1 MRALPNTVPFF
12 VNGYMK
18 LCQGNRYVATLH
30 AINNCLVKLSKITPA
45 KKLYRGMTN
54 LRLPEPF
61 YKPDPPFKLAGQAQ
75 GGGDGGDDEGGYG
88 SLTMG
93 GVEFGFMSATGDR
106 SVAVRYSSGTN
117 VQGLI
122 LEIDQG
128 MLDRG
133 ASLQWL
139 SQYPHEAETCFP
151 PCTGLELKRRADGS
165 TAKRV
170 AGCVTI
176 VELRAQPA
184 RLDGSRRAAQPSGEG
199 GSDATLVRFGGQ
211 TGATLEEAWRKA
223 DAASK
228 AAEAEREAARAGKQ
242 QTWGAA
248 LLAKAEV
255 VTERRKRERLREQR
269 AGEMVAERMR
279 AKAEAQR
286 IRREAEEARRRA
298 EEEARR
304 LAEEEAKR
312 LAEEER
318 RRKAEAKRRALEK
331 ARLVLLASCYVLT
344 MCFTACLRY
353 APCTYYV
360 LAVQMAKLA
369 SCHAHTMHAC

>member
-1 MRALPNTVPFF
+1 
-12 VNGYMK
+12 MK

-75 GGGDGGDDEGGYG
+75 GGGDGGDEEGGYG

-106 SVAVRYSSGTN
+106 SVAVRYSSGNN

-151 PCTGLELKRRADGS
+151 PCAC
-165 TAKRV
+165 RV
-170 AGCVTI
+170 
-176 VELRAQPA
+176 
-184 RLDGSRRAAQPSGEG
+184 
-199 GSDATLVRFGGQ
+199 
-211 TGATLEEAWRKA
+211 K
-223 DAASK
+223 AASPPVWQLGSGSCL
-228 AAEAEREAARAGKQ
+228 RRTWRPWAARPF
-242 QTWGAA
+242 
-248 LLAKAEV
+248 
-255 VTERRKRERLREQR
+255 
-269 AGEMVAERMR
+269 
-279 AKAEAQR
+279 
-286 IRREAEEARRRA
+286 RREA
-298 EEEARR
+298 
-304 LAEEEAKR
+304 
-312 LAEEER
+312 
-318 RRKAEAKRRALEK
+318 
-331 ARLVLLASCYVLT
+331 S
-344 MCFTACLRY
+344 
-353 APCTYYV
+353 
-360 LAVQMAKLA
+360 
-369 SCHAHTMHAC
+369 H

>member
-1 MRALPNTVPFF
+1 MRSQVASAARAIRLHTR
-12 VNGYMK
+12 
-18 LCQGNRYVATLH
+18 LCHR
-30 AINNCLVKLSKITPA
+30 
-45 KKLYRGMTN
+45 
-54 LRLPEPF
+54 LRL
-61 YKPDPPFKLAGQAQ
+61 
-75 GGGDGGDDEGGYG
+75 
-88 SLTMG
+88 S
-93 GVEFGFMSATGDR
+93 R
-106 SVAVRYSSGTN
+106 
-117 VQGLI
+117 
-122 LEIDQG
+122 
-128 MLDRG
+128 
-133 ASLQWL
+133 
-139 SQYPHEAETCFP
+139 
-151 PCTGLELKRRADGS
+151 CTGLELKRRADGS

-170 AGCVTI
+170 EGCVTI

-199 GSDATLVRFGGQ
+199 GGDATLVHFGGQ

-248 LLAKAEV
+248 LLATAEV
-255 VTERRKRERLREQR
+255 VTERRRRERLREQR
-269 AGEMVAERMR
+269 AGEMVAERLR

-318 RRKAEAKRRALEK
+318 RRKAEAKRRAVEK
-331 ARLVLLASCYVLT
+331 ARPFLLATSCYVLT
-344 MCFTACLRY
+344 MCLTACLQY

-360 LAVQMAKLA
+360 LAVQTAKLV